1 VRFARSGN
9 LCRLIFG
16 VSRPVRDGLPT
27 RIFKIL
33 RFYRH
38 KVKEMRSRGS
48 RFDGDNENV
57 DAALTITA
65 GVTRG

>member
-16 VSRPVRDGLPT
+16 GPRPVRDGLPT

-38 KVKEMRSRGS
+38 KVKERDPADPAVAGS
-48 RFDGDNENV
+48 MGITKM
-57 DAALTITA
+57 LTL
-65 GVTRG
+65 R